1 MEETQ
6 LDILRFVKENDV
18 KFIRMSFCDM
28 FGVQKNI
35 AIMADELPRAFEYG
49 ISFDASAIRGF
60 GNVECSDLFLV
71 PDCSSV
77 AILPWR
83 PSHERV
89 MQMFCTVKNPDGTD
103 FEEDSRYILR
113 QAVKRSAKMGYMC
126 RVGTECEFYLTY
138 TDDDGD
144 PLLKPLDRGSYA
156 DIAPLDKGEDIRRS
170 ICLALESIG
179 IFPESSHHERG
190 AGQNEIDFRYSDVLT
205 AADNFMMF
213 KYLVKSVA
221 AQSGL
226 FASFMPKPF
235 LDDSGNGMHI
245 NLSLVRCG
253 KNVFKIGKEHSET
266 AESFIAGILEHISE
280 ITAFLNPLTNSYRR
294 LGAFE
299 APKYI
304 TWSHQNR
311 SQLIRI
317 PASRGDFNRM
327 ELRSPDPTCNP
338 YIVFALLLHAGL
350 DGIEKNISLMAPCN
364 RNLYE
369 SADYI
374 KEQGIASLP
383 DTLYKALETASD
395 SELVHR
401 VLPENL
407 LRKYLVKKY
416 SEVQRVR
423 QAEDEHAFELKTY
436 FPVL

>member
-1 MEETQ
+1 
-6 LDILRFVKENDV
+6 
-18 KFIRMSFCDM
+18 
-28 FGVQKNI
+28 
-35 AIMADELPRAFEYG
+35 
-49 ISFDASAIRGF
+49 
-60 GNVECSDLFLV
+60 
-71 PDCSSV
+71 
-77 AILPWR
+77 
-83 PSHERV
+83 
-89 MQMFCTVKNPDGTD
+89 
-103 FEEDSRYILR
+103 
-113 QAVKRSAKMGYMC
+113 
-126 RVGTECEFYLTY
+126 
-138 TDDDGD
+138 
-144 PLLKPLDRGSYA
+144 
-156 DIAPLDKGEDIRRS
+156 
-170 ICLALESIG
+170 
-179 IFPESSHHERG
+179 
-190 AGQNEIDFRYSDVLT
+190 
-205 AADNFMMF
+205 
-213 KYLVKSVA
+213 
-221 AQSGL
+221 
-226 FASFMPKPF
+226 MPKPF

-383 DTLYKALETASD
+383 DTLYKALEAASD

>member
-28 FGVQKNI
+28 FGVEKNI

-49 ISFDASAIRGF
+49 ISFDASAVRGF
-60 GNVECSDLFLV
+60 GNVERSDLFLV

-77 AILPWR
+77 SILPWR
-83 PSHERV
+83 PAHDRV
-89 MQMFCTVKNPDGTD
+89 MQMFCSVKNPDGTD
-103 FEEDSRYILR
+103 FPEDSRYILR
-113 QAVKRSAKMGYMC
+113 QAANRSAKMGYMC
-126 RVGTECEFYLTY
+126 RIGTECEFYLTR
-138 TDDDGD
+138 TDDNGD
-144 PLLKPLDRGSYA
+144 PLLRPIDKGGYG
-156 DIAPLDKGEDIRRS
+156 DIAPIDKGEDIRRN

-179 IFPESSHHERG
+179 ISPECSHHERG

-221 AQSGL
+221 AMNGL

-245 NLSLVRCG
+245 NMSLVRCG
-253 KNVFKIGKEHSET
+253 KNVFKVGKEHSET
-266 AESFIAGILEHISE
+266 AESFIAGILEHIGE

-299 APKYI
+299 APRYI

-327 ELRSPDPTCNP
+327 ELRSADPACNP
-338 YIVFALLLHAGL
+338 YIAFALLLHAGL
-350 DGIEKNISLMAPCN
+350 DGIEKKLPLMAPCN

-369 SADYI
+369 ASDYI
-374 KEQGIASLP
+374 KEQKIASLP
-383 DTLYKALETASD
+383 GSLSEALQAASD

-401 VLPENL
+401 VLPENF
-407 LRKYLVKKY
+407 LRKYLVRKY
-416 SEVQRVR
+416 EEVRKTEEAQ
-423 QAEDEHAFELKTY
+423 DAFSYELETC
-436 FPVL
+436 FHTL